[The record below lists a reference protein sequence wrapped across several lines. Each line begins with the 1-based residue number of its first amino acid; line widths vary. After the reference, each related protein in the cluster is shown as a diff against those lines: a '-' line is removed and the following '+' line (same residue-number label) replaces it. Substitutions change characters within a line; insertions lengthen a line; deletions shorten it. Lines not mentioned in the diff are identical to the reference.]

1 MKIFV
6 QTPRLT
12 LRELQFSD
20 AVGMFEMDSDP
31 EVHKYLGTKPF
42 VNIKQSR
49 EQIEF
54 VRNQYKTNGIG
65 RWAVTETSSGLF
77 LGWSGLKLVKDPV
90 NSHILF
96 YDVGY
101 RFMRKHWGKG
111 YATESAK
118 AAIKYGFEV
127 LKLKDI
133 FGIVDIKNDVSK
145 KVLEKAGLS
154 WVETFEFEGEQ
165 TDWYQIE
172 NTKHGL

>member
-1 MKIFV
+1 MKIIL
-6 QTPRLT
+6 QTPRLI

-20 AVGMFEMDSDP
+20 DTCMFEMDSDP
-31 EVHKYLGTKPF
+31 EVHKYLGSTPF
-42 VNIKQSR
+42 AKIEQSR

-54 VRNQYKTNGIG
+54 VRSQYKTNGIG
-65 RWAVTETSSGLF
+65 RWAVIEKSSGSF
-77 LGWSGLKLVKDPV
+77 LGWSGLKLVKDPI

-154 WVETFEFEGEQ
+154 WIETFEFEGEQ

-172 NTKHGL
+172 NPKL